1 MAKKPTKWMQK
12 TKNKATEGS
21 LRAAAKRRG
30 LIKGN
35 EKLTA
40 SDLST
45 LSKSKSK
52 LTRKRANLA
61 KVYAAVR
68 KS

>member
-30 LIKGN
+30 LIKGD

-40 SDLST
+40 SDLAT